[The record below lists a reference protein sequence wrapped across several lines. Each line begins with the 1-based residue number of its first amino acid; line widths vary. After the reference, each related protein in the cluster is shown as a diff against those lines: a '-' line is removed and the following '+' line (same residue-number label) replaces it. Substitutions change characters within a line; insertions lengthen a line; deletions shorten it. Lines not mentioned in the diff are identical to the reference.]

1 MIDSKVY
8 ELMTYDEIINNLLY
22 ENRQRKANNEE
33 FWNLDKYQTQTYKTL
48 SLNKKVIRY
57 K

>member
-8 ELMTYDEIINNLLY
+8 ELMIYDEIINNLFY